1 MDRLGA
7 VESRVRM
14 TSAATAAGNARRR
27 EGWKCFGLC
36 TLIVVVSYCSMVALN
51 FLAMGDDRSVQRA
64 RIMAAYESGELVED
78 LAASL
83 GDRRRGVNQFNDC
96 LILQS
101 VLLSHGTRVRDSVSA
116 LVVAGALPCQALHTI
131 ARGALPA
138 EGTLYDYGRY
148 LFGARTV
155 ASIALQYVSLRA
167 LRAIGEVLVYS
178 VLVCAVL
185 RGVVLST
192 RRRSG
197 QADGDGAVG
206 LAAAIVASSLLL
218 LSALDVFAPDPG
230 HVYSDILIAGFV
242 LWVVVVG
249 APARRRLFPFVAA
262 AFGAWTA
269 YFELLTG
276 PLPMGAVIVG
286 LIASAETDSE
296 RWPAPRW
303 AMLNV
308 AAFVLAC
315 CAVLLLQQCL
325 VAAIS
330 GGDAFR
336 QFAVH
341 LALRLQL
348 HHLFAIEIPPLW
360 QIPTN
365 LAVYGPADIA
375 RSVREAS
382 PLLVYGS
389 RPAADAMTLAGL
401 GLASVGLLASRGTG
415 SFRNVATVAV
425 VLLAVPAW
433 FLAFG
438 NHTVI
443 HSLYMIRLMS
453 VWWAGTLVMF
463 GLAIQRRID
472 AGRGA

>member
-7 VESRVRM
+7 VESRMRK
-14 TSAATAAGNARRR
+14 TFAATGAGKARRR
-27 EGWKCFGLC
+27 EGWKRFGLC
-36 TLIVVVSYCSMVALN
+36 ALIVVVSYCSMVALN

-78 LAASL
+78 LAASP

-101 VLLSHGTRVRDSVSA
+101 VLLSHGTRLRDSVSA

-148 LFGARTV
+148 LFGARAV
-155 ASIALQYVSLRA
+155 ASIALRYVSLRA

-178 VLVCAVL
+178 VLVSVVL
-185 RGVVLST
+185 RGVVLGT

-242 LWVVVVG
+242 LWAVVVG
-249 APARRRLFPFVAA
+249 APTRRRLFPFVAA
-262 AFGAWTA
+262 ALGAWTA

-296 RWPAPRW
+296 RCARSAVGHAECRGFRARLLRRPA
-303 AMLNV
+303 V
-308 AAFVLAC
+308 AAMPGGGNL
-315 CAVLLLQQCL
+315 
-325 VAAIS
+325 

-348 HHLFAIEIPPLW
+348 HHLFAIEIPALW

-375 RSVREAS
+375 RSVREAL

-389 RPAADAMTLAGL
+389 RPAADVMTLAGL
-401 GLASVGLLASRGTG
+401 ALASVGLLASRGTG

-463 GLAIQRRID
+463 GLAIHRRID